1 LRRVTNRNAKST
13 IQKTM
18 KIAPKVRTSEEMAS
32 LAGAN
37 PVEREDGEDEWLWK
51 EEDTVCS

>member
-1 LRRVTNRNAKST
+1 VTSRNANSS
-13 IQKTM
+13 IQRTR

-37 PVEREDGEDEWLWK
+37 PVEREDGEDESVWK